1 MKTAL
6 CDTIGDATRA
16 AEKGALDVARRR
28 WQEGSLF
35 QRGRRNPVWVGR
47 FREDYIAEDG
57 TRKRRKL
64 SIVLG
69 LVRELG
75 KREAQRR
82 LAERLAAI
90 NQGRHKPEVMIPFEH
105 FVRERWEP
113 NIFPTLRLSTA
124 RKYKHISRSYLFPV
138 LGKVNLAEIGSA
150 EIQSLVSHWSRRLA
164 PYTVLTIRNVL
175 SKIFTTAVRW
185 GSVHV
190 NPVEGVQV
198 PALINRRD
206 RLALKPDEVRRLLAA
221 LSEPY
226 RTMVLVAVLSGLRRG
241 ELFGLRW
248 KAVDF
253 AEGSITVSES
263 LSAGRAAPVKT
274 RASRRKVFVD
284 CIVLDA
290 LQRLR
295 PAQYQPD
302 DYVFTS
308 GRGAPLHV
316 ANVQSRVLN
325 PACEQAG
332 IPHVSWHNFRYTY
345 ATWANPTNES
355 IKALQAQ
362 LGHTD
367 SRLTLSV
374 YTQPMPEAQREIGRK
389 VARVLDPNGPKFG
402 MGDIPVSELI
412 Q

>member
-1 MKTAL
+1 MAS
-6 CDTIGDATRA
+6 CDTIIGATRA
-16 AEKGALDVARRR
+16 TEKGVDVARRR
-28 WQEGSLF
+28 WQEGHLF
-35 QRGRRNPVWVGR
+35 RRGKRNPVWIGR
-47 FREDYIAEDG
+47 YREDYIAEDG

-64 SIVLG
+64 SVVLG
-69 LVRELG
+69 PVRELG
-75 KREAQRR
+75 KRQAQRR
-82 LAERLAAI
+82 LAERLAFI
-90 NQGRHKPEVMIPFEH
+90 NQGKHKPEVMIPFER
-105 FVRERWEP
+105 FVIERWEP
-113 NIFPTLRLSTA
+113 NIFPTLRLSTT
-124 RKYKHISRSYLFPV
+124 RKYKHVSRAYLFPV
-138 LGKVNLAEIGSA
+138 LGKMNLAEIGSA
-150 EIQSLVSHWSRRLA
+150 EIQSLISHWSRRLA
-164 PYTVLTIRNVL
+164 PHTVLTIRNAL
-175 SKIFTTAVRW
+175 SKIFTTALRW
-185 GSVHV
+185 GSVNA

-198 PALINRRD
+198 PALINHRE

-226 RTMVLVAVLSGLRRG
+226 QTMVLLAVLSGLRRG

-284 CIVLDA
+284 SIVLDA
-290 LQRLR
+290 LRGLR
-295 PAQYQPD
+295 SVLCQPD

-308 GRGAPLHV
+308 GRGLPLHV
-316 ANVQSRVLN
+316 ANVQNRVLN
-325 PACEQAG
+325 PACERAG
-332 IPHVSWHNFRYTY
+332 VPHVTWHSFRYTY
-345 ATWANPTNES
+345 STWANPTNES

-374 YTQPMPEAQREIGRK
+374 YTQPMPEAQQEIGRK
-389 VARVLDPNGPKFG
+389 VAGVLAPNGPKFRPWG
-402 MGDIPVSELI
+402 KPASRQV

>member
-1 MKTAL
+1 MS
-6 CDTIGDATRA
+6 GATRA
-16 AEKGALDVARRR
+16 TEKREADVARRR
-28 WQEGSLF
+28 WQGGYLF
-35 QRGRRNPVWVGR
+35 RRGKRNPVWIGR

-57 TRKRRKL
+57 TRRRRKL
-64 SIVLG
+64 SVVLG
-69 LVRELG
+69 PIRELG
-75 KREAQRR
+75 KREAERQ
-82 LAERLAAI
+82 LAERLASI
-90 NQGRHKPEVMIPFEH
+90 NQGRHKPEVMIPFER
-105 FVRERWEP
+105 FVIERWEP

-124 RKYKHISRSYLFPV
+124 RKYRHIARAYLFPV
-138 LGKVNLAEIGSA
+138 IGNLNLADIGSA
-150 EIQSLVSHWSRRLA
+150 EIQSLISYWAKRLA
-164 PYTVLTIRNVL
+164 PYTVLTIRNTL
-175 SKIFTTAVRW
+175 SKVFSTAVRW
-185 GSVHV
+185 GSVHA

-198 PALINRRD
+198 PALINRRE
-206 RLALKPDEVRRLLAA
+206 RMALVPDEVRRLLAA

-226 RTMVLVAVLSGLRRG
+226 QTMVLLAVLSGLRRG

-253 AEGSITVSES
+253 AEGSIIVSES

-274 RASRRKVFVD
+274 RASRRMVFVD
-284 CIVLDA
+284 SMVLDA
-290 LQRLR
+290 LRSLR

-316 ANVQSRVLN
+316 ANVQTRLLS
-325 PACEQAG
+325 PACERAG

-345 ATWANPTNES
+345 STWANPTNES

-374 YTQPMPEAQREIGRK
+374 YTQPMPEAQRAIGRK
-389 VARVLDPNGPKFG
+389 VAGILAPNGPKFG
-402 MGDIPVSELI
+402 VGGTPVSKLV

>member
-1 MKTAL
+1 ML
-6 CDTIGDATRA
+6 SCDNISGATRA
-16 AEKGALDVARRR
+16 TEKGADVARRR
-28 WQEGSLF
+28 WQGGHLF
-35 QRGRRNPVWVGR
+35 RRGKRNPVWIGR

-64 SIVLG
+64 SVVLG
-69 LVRELG
+69 PVRELG
-75 KREAQRR
+75 KRQVERR
-82 LAERLAAI
+82 LSERLASI
-90 NQGRHKPEVMIPFEH
+90 NQGRHKPEVMISFGR
-105 FVRERWEP
+105 FVIERWEP
-113 NIFPTLRLSTA
+113 NLFPTLRLSTA
-124 RKYKHISRSYLFPV
+124 RKYKHVSRAYLFPV
-138 LGKVNLAEIGSA
+138 LGKVNLADIGAA
-150 EIQSLVSHWSRRLA
+150 EVQSLISHWSRRLA

-175 SKIFTTAVRW
+175 SKIFATAVRW
-185 GSVHV
+185 GSVHA

-198 PALINRRD
+198 PALINRRE
-206 RLALKPDEVRRLLAA
+206 RLALKPDEVRRLLAV

-226 RTMVLVAVLSGLRRG
+226 QTMVLLAVLSGLRRG

-284 CIVLDA
+284 SIVFDA
-290 LQRLR
+290 LRGLR

-308 GRGAPLHV
+308 GRGLPLHV
-316 ANVQSRVLN
+316 ANVQGRVLN
-325 PACEQAG
+325 PACERAG
-332 IPHVSWHNFRYTY
+332 IPHVTWHNFRYTY
-345 ATWANPTNES
+345 STWANPTNES

-374 YTQPMPEAQREIGRK
+374 YTQPMPEAQRAIGHK
-389 VARVLDPNGPKFG
+389 VAGVLAPNGPKFDVG
-402 MGDIPVSELI
+402 GTPVSRLV